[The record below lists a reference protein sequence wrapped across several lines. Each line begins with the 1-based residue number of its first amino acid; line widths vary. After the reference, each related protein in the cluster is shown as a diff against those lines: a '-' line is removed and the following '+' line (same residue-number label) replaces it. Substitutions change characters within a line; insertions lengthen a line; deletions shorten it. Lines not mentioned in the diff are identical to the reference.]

1 MIVFSSIITVGF
13 IVWGLV
19 RKKSKL
25 VSFALLLLLFVLF
38 AFEKTTGD
46 YQGYLTMY
54 DEISRGSG
62 RALTYEILYVLLCR
76 VGVILGLSFNTLRAY
91 VVILELIFLYSVI
104 KKYTENTAMVLSLFF
119 IFPAM
124 LDAELF
130 RWLLGMC
137 IVIFGIQF
145 ILNEKTIRNVV
156 LFCASIAV
164 ASMFHTSC
172 WIFLIYLLLMMQDT
186 RRIRRVVIIVLIIG
200 IAFLS
205 TGVFFNLLSH
215 LPIRVYVIEKY
226 QTGNYSN
233 WHGILFDLLKQLL
246 ILFMGIVATGRL
258 ELFGRKLIMRKENQ
272 ELVLSS
278 NKIKLIKDANLLN
291 NQIINLNL
299 VSFLILIPLY
309 YSSSVQRLTHVVVF
323 FNYIAL
329 ANRCDNNENAHTHTL
344 FCIAISIL
352 LLLSLLFLESEGAV
366 YAFTSHFTEGYFTN
380 LFSQ

>member
-25 VSFALLLLLFVLF
+25 VSFALLLLLFVLL

-91 VVILELIFLYSVI
+91 VVIIELIFLYSVI

-172 WIFLIYLLLMMQDT
+172 WIFLIYLLLMIQDT

-246 ILFMGIVATGRL
+246 IFFMGIVATGRM
-258 ELFGRKLIMRKENQ
+258 ELFGRRLIMRKVNQ
-272 ELVLSS
+272 ELVLS
-278 NKIKLIKDANLLN
+278 NNKLIKDANLLN

-299 VSFLILIPLY
+299 ISFLILIPLY

-329 ANRCDNNENAHTHTL
+329 ANRCDNNKNARTHTL
-344 FCIAISIL
+344 FCIAMSTL